1 MKTFKQFIEDESL
14 EEGERTDHAKNMKK
28 DTIGKIFRRGKK
40 STRKGTGEQEKSDAF
55 PDLSA
60 AKMLG

>member
-1 MKTFKQFIEDESL
+1 MKSFIEFIEEENL

-28 DTIGKIFRRGKK
+28 PVIGNIMKRSKK
-40 STRKGTGEQEKSDAF
+40 STRKGGGAREKSDAF

>member
-1 MKTFKQFIEDESL
+1 MKSFIEFIEEENLD
-14 EEGERTDHAKNMKK
+14 EGERTDHAKNMKK
-28 DTIGKIFRRGKK
+28 EVIGKIMKRAKQ
-40 STRKGTGEQEKSDAF
+40 STRKGSGAGEKSDAF